1 MKRALFPV
9 HHQINC
15 IISLYSSGFLYLQKG
30 QTHWTEVKAVKVF
43 QIEPV
48 NRGIVRIAAVSSLS
62 LVPSPMCRSPEAVKK
77 KKKSSSSLEA
87 KGVIKIKN
95 KN

>member
-48 NRGIVRIAAVSSLS
+48 NRAIVRIAAVSSLS

-77 KKKSSSSLEA
+77 KKK
-87 KGVIKIKN
+87 KFIVIGSQRSD
-95 KN
+95 